1 MGKVAV
7 DEEVSLG
14 FYLEKKKTSTGTSN
28 LGDFLQELALVVK
41 IKRGFGSMLTLNVSF
56 YSSAIHT

>member
-1 MGKVAV
+1 MKK
-7 DEEVSLG
+7 EVWD
-14 FYLEKKKTSTGTSN
+14 FIWKRKKTSTGTSN